1 MRKIGL
7 LVVLITMVMF
17 SCVDDKESAT
27 VEQMRTAK
35 TAWLQAQA
43 EMIKAQGEAQKILAE
58 TEKLKAENDAKN
70 EAARI
75 EIEKLKAQAEAAK
88 TEAEAEQIRAE
99 IERIN
104 QEVEQAR
111 LEFEYQQRLN
121 ELEYQVAEAKAAY
134 KLQEFQNKLNQAI
147 IDGKLNSGL
156 IEVYNQYTS
165 ALNKLRGAELKVSQK
180 QQEIATK
187 EKTINSGY
195 DGYVKGL
202 QTEIA
207 TAQKNIEEAKAALET
222 WMENNTDVTKDE
234 ASKKVEELNAQK
246 EALDKKYSDL
256 TLKLIDLQADQSKLL
271 AALDAAKK
279 NQSNANNAKNK
290 AGEELEKATQ
300 AYEDAEN
307 GLNSAKQDI
316 INEFPE
322 FEYGVTTN
330 IEKKQAELEKATAE
344 TAKTLA
350 EAKVALEKAK
360 TSIPELFAT
369 KENAEKAVEPIQ
381 KEAER
386 LTKELAEA
394 TEEKAVCE
402 GKQAALKEKME
413 TEKGVY
419 DNHLA
424 EVKRLTELLKDES
437 LSADE
442 IAGYQRELKI
452 AEELAAETKITYDAA
467 KKAHDDNEA
476 ALKEAKDSI
485 EELNKEIEK
494 NAKTLAEAVVAMEKA
509 EKTYNDTMEAVK
521 EGGELQN
528 KIAIAESNAN
538 NAEEAEA
545 NFKERLEAAN
555 KTLTDFLAD
564 KEKAEKAFATAEET
578 LEASVKAV
586 EDAEKAIED
595 SEYSAI
601 KKERENIES
610 EKAVYDAL
618 ITEYEELINDG
629 SLTEYKESIE
639 AKIKECNE
647 NIATYT
653 ETIEENQALIKE
665 FEAAEEAEKDEIVNN
680 GHETLRN
687 EIAILEQEIKN
698 LQEIIVYNQAEVD
711 RLKGV
716 IDSLEEAE

>member
-222 WMENNTDVTKDE
+222 WMENNTDVTKEE

-402 GKQAALKEKME
+402 GKQTALKEKME

-665 FEAAEEAEKDEIVNN
+665 FEAAEEAEKDEIVNR

>member
-1 MRKIGL
+1 M
-7 LVVLITMVMF
+7 
-17 SCVDDKESAT
+17 
-27 VEQMRTAK
+27 
-35 TAWLQAQA
+35 
-43 EMIKAQGEAQKILAE
+43 
-58 TEKLKAENDAKN
+58 
-70 EAARI
+70 
-75 EIEKLKAQAEAAK
+75 
-88 TEAEAEQIRAE
+88 
-99 IERIN
+99 
-104 QEVEQAR
+104 
-111 LEFEYQQRLN
+111 
-121 ELEYQVAEAKAAY
+121 
-134 KLQEFQNKLNQAI
+134 
-147 IDGKLNSGL
+147 
-156 IEVYNQYTS
+156 
-165 ALNKLRGAELKVSQK
+165 
-180 QQEIATK
+180 
-187 EKTINSGY
+187 
-195 DGYVKGL
+195 
-202 QTEIA
+202 
-207 TAQKNIEEAKAALET
+207 
-222 WMENNTDVTKDE
+222 
-234 ASKKVEELNAQK
+234 
-246 EALDKKYSDL
+246 
-256 TLKLIDLQADQSKLL
+256 
-271 AALDAAKK
+271 
-279 NQSNANNAKNK
+279 
-290 AGEELEKATQ
+290 
-300 AYEDAEN
+300 
-307 GLNSAKQDI
+307 
-316 INEFPE
+316 
-322 FEYGVTTN
+322 
-330 IEKKQAELEKATAE
+330 
-344 TAKTLA
+344 
-350 EAKVALEKAK
+350 
-360 TSIPELFAT
+360 
-369 KENAEKAVEPIQ
+369 
-381 KEAER
+381 
-386 LTKELAEA
+386 TKELAEA

-618 ITEYEELINDG
+618 ITKYEELINDG

-665 FEAAEEAEKDEIVNN
+665 FEAAEEAEKDEIVNR

>member
-290 AGEELEKATQ
+290 AGEELEKTTQ

-344 TAKTLA
+344 TAKSLA

-665 FEAAEEAEKDEIVNN
+665 FEAAEEAEKDELVNR

>member
-147 IDGKLNSGL
+147 IDSKLNSGL

-467 KKAHDDNEA
+467 KKAYDDNEA

-665 FEAAEEAEKDEIVNN
+665 FEAAEEAEKDEIVNR

>member
-467 KKAHDDNEA
+467 KKAYDDNEA

-665 FEAAEEAEKDEIVNN
+665 FEAAEEAEKDEIVNR

>member
-665 FEAAEEAEKDEIVNN
+665 FEAAEEAEKDEIVNR

>member
-1 MRKIGL
+1 
-7 LVVLITMVMF
+7 MF

>member
-43 EMIKAQGEAQKILAE
+43 EMIKAQGEAQKILA
-58 TEKLKAENDAKN
+58 
-70 EAARI
+70 

-618 ITEYEELINDG
+618 ITEYKELINDG

-665 FEAAEEAEKDEIVNN
+665 FEAAEEAEKDEIVNR

>member
-75 EIEKLKAQAEAAK
+75 EIEKVKAQAEAAK

-618 ITEYEELINDG
+618 ITKYEELINDG

-665 FEAAEEAEKDEIVNN
+665 FEAAEEAEKDEIVNR

>member
-1 MRKIGL
+1 M
-7 LVVLITMVMF
+7 
-17 SCVDDKESAT
+17 
-27 VEQMRTAK
+27 
-35 TAWLQAQA
+35 
-43 EMIKAQGEAQKILAE
+43 
-58 TEKLKAENDAKN
+58 
-70 EAARI
+70 
-75 EIEKLKAQAEAAK
+75 
-88 TEAEAEQIRAE
+88 
-99 IERIN
+99 
-104 QEVEQAR
+104 
-111 LEFEYQQRLN
+111 
-121 ELEYQVAEAKAAY
+121 
-134 KLQEFQNKLNQAI
+134 
-147 IDGKLNSGL
+147 
-156 IEVYNQYTS
+156 
-165 ALNKLRGAELKVSQK
+165 
-180 QQEIATK
+180 
-187 EKTINSGY
+187 
-195 DGYVKGL
+195 
-202 QTEIA
+202 
-207 TAQKNIEEAKAALET
+207 
-222 WMENNTDVTKDE
+222 
-234 ASKKVEELNAQK
+234 
-246 EALDKKYSDL
+246 
-256 TLKLIDLQADQSKLL
+256 L

>member
-1 MRKIGL
+1 MRKIDL

-121 ELEYQVAEAKAAY
+121 ELNYQVAEAKAAL

-165 ALNKLRGAELKVSQK
+165 ALNKLRGAELKVSKK
-180 QQEIATK
+180 QQGIATK

>member
-618 ITEYEELINDG
+618 ITEYKELINDG

-665 FEAAEEAEKDEIVNN
+665 FEAAEEAEKDEIVNR

>member
-601 KKERENIES
+601 KKERENIKS

-665 FEAAEEAEKDEIVNN
+665 FEAAEEAEKDEIVNR

>member
-618 ITEYEELINDG
+618 ITKYEELINDG

-665 FEAAEEAEKDEIVNN
+665 FEAAEEAEKDEIVNR